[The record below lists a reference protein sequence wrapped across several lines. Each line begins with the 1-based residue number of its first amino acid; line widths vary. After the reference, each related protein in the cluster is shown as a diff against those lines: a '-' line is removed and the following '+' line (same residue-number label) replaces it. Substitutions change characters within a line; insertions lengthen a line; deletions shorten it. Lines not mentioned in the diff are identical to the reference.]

1 MAVIEP
7 NSDTLANSVAERIY
21 RDIVAAGLHEGDF
34 FMTGD
39 AVVERYQVSRTIAR
53 EALSQLRGLGVLK
66 SRQKKGLLVARPDPV
81 KLASHWVPLYCPASD
96 PSAFRVLAQ
105 LRYALEMGAVDLA
118 VANASTKAIEHLA
131 ELAAEFER
139 LAAHAC
145 HTPETDRIDLT
156 FHKTILEMTGNPLI
170 SGMHRVLSNYFQAS
184 TTLDPL
190 DDATK
195 AIREHHM
202 VVDALRTRDRDLV
215 RTLLR
220 SHLERTIR

>member
-1 MAVIEP
+1 MAVNEP
-7 NSDTLANSVAERIY
+7 NSDTLANTVAERIY

-81 KLASHWVPLYCPASD
+81 KLTSHWVPLYCPASD
-96 PSAFRVLAQ
+96 PSAFRDLAQ

-118 VANASTKAIEHLA
+118 VSNASGEAIER
-131 ELAAEFER
+131 LAALAADFER
-139 LAAHAC
+139 LAARAG
-145 HTPETDRIDLT
+145 HTRETDRIDLT

-170 SGMHRVLSNYFQAS
+170 SGMHRVLSNYFQVS
-184 TTLDPL
+184 TALDPL

-202 VVDALRTRDRDLV
+202 VVDALRARDRDLV